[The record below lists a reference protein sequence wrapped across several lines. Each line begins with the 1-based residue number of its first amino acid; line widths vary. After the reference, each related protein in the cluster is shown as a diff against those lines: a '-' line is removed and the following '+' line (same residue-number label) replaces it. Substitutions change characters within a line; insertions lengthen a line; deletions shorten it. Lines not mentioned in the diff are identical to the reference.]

1 MSKRLSYVELQARAD
16 KAKAREAER
25 RQNLINNPKPY
36 TPQAAEDYDTA
47 YYRDPLEAGLILAVT
62 VKKEAYTKLGGLA
75 SVGLLATVPE
85 NAVSIPKVKGDKR
98 KLVTISW
105 FYGDATPVVVPA
117 TATRNRYVKFYDKN
131 GNQSHYSIPFSVA
144 TGAFTLSTIITN
156 FGTLFNKTNGTKRD
170 VLGAHGEV
178 FLKFGR
184 EVIARF

>member
-1 MSKRLSYVELQARAD
+1 MARRLSAAELQARAD

-25 RQNLINNPKPY
+25 RQNLISNPKAY
-36 TPQAAEDYDTA
+36 KPQAADDYDTA

-62 VKKEAYTKLGGLA
+62 VKKEAYTKLGGLT

-85 NAVSIPKVKGDKR
+85 NAVSIPKVRGDKR
-98 KLVTISW
+98 KLITVSW
-105 FYGDATPVVVPA
+105 FFGDDTPIVVPA

-156 FGTLFNKTNGTKRD
+156 FGTLFNKTNGTKRE

-178 FLKFGR
+178 FLKFGK